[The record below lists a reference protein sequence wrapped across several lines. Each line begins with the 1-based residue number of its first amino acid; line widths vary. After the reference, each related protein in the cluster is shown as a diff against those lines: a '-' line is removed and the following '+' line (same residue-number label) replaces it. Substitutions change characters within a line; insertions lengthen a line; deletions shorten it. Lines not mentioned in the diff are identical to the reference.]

1 MQVTVQLFAMAR
13 QRAGAPRI
21 VVDVPEPA
29 TVRAL
34 RTALAR
40 AAPDLAQ
47 LMPSIRF
54 AVNAEYADDDQAI
67 PPGAEVA
74 AIPPVSGG
82 SDRLEPDTRPER

>member
-1 MQVTVQLFAMAR
+1 MQVTVRFFALAR
-13 QRAGAPRI
+13 QRAGVPRI
-21 VVDVPEPA
+21 VVEVPEPA

-34 RTALAR
+34 RKSLAR

-54 AVNAEYADDDQAI
+54 AVNAEYADDDQTI
-67 PPGAEVA
+67 PPGAEVV

-82 SDRLEPDTRPER
+82 SDREALCTRPER